1 MALIEDIALLNRVD
15 LFRELGEDKL
25 RLIAFGAERRRLQP
39 GQVLFRQDAPAD
51 CAFVVAD
58 GKFEL
63 TQAGRDGTGAVIGTA
78 GPGTLLGEIAMISP
92 VTRSMSAIALESSE
106 IMRIN
111 RPLFRRM
118 LEEYPEI
125 AEIIRRRLAG
135 SLEQL
140 SRDIGK
146 LADRFQD

>member
-1 MALIEDIALLNRVD
+1 MALIEDIALLNTVEM
-15 LFRELGEDKL
+15 FRELGEDKL

-63 TQAGRDGTGAVIGTA
+63 TQTGRDGSNVVIGTA
-78 GPGTLLGEIAMISP
+78 GAGALLGEIAMISP
-92 VTRSMSAIALESSE
+92 VNRSMSAIAVDSSE

-125 AEIIRRRLAG
+125 AEIIRKRLAG
-135 SLEQL
+135 NLAQL
-140 SRDIGK
+140 TRDIGI
-146 LADRFQD
+146 LANRFDD